1 MEEIEEELVLSIAA
15 FSLLPQITIRET
27 WEKLLT
33 TFKLPP
39 KSIFQEIEKKRQ
51 YYFSLGTDQ
60 YIILSGVDPERPM
73 YNVMKAMIS
82 CSLVNL
88 RSAEIQL
95 VHLHLMCESAM
106 LVGTPSELSLFA
118 KIIFKLNVLIHTE
131 LFHIS
136 KQRKKSIPYPESPP
150 AVATFKATAIYI
162 MEQFNELA
170 FVIRT
175 DFLYQPGE
183 TRKNKNFDSDF
194 IKLGWMMIKSI
205 NVCVSTTQ

>member
-1 MEEIEEELVLSIAA
+1 MEEIEEELVLSIASFA
-15 FSLLPQITIRET
+15 LLPKVTIRDT

-33 TFKLPP
+33 SFKLPP
-39 KSIFQEIEKKRQ
+39 KGIFQEIEKKRQ

-60 YIILSGVDPERPM
+60 YIILSGIDKARPM
-73 YNVMKAMIS
+73 YDVMKAMIS
-82 CSLVNL
+82 CSLIQL

-106 LVGTPSELSLFA
+106 LVGTPAELSLFA

-136 KQRKKSIPYPESPP
+136 KQRKKSIPYPEALPTVS
-150 AVATFKATAIYI
+150 TFKATAIYI

-170 FVIRT
+170 YIIRT
-175 DFLYQPGE
+175 DFLYQPVE

-194 IKLGWMMIKSI
+194 IKLGCMMIKSI